1 MKIFHL
7 LLCFLLVSCGAVVS
21 SSVNSIE
28 SILFLILTFFN
39 AAVILFLFGVD
50 FLGLT
55 FIIVYVGAIAV
66 LFLFVIMMLSVK
78 INEQNL
84 LSSRFPKSKLV
95 SFLLFSHLLALFFLF
110 STKMFALTN
119 FENSSTFFRLWENLI
134 IFDLLFNIDVLGQA
148 FYNEFFTCFLVAGLI
163 LLIALIGAVVLTLR
177 FNNIQKGQS
186 VFRQLSRTDNL
197 LSFFS

>member
-66 LFLFVIMMLSVK
+66 LFLFVIMMLSIK

-84 LSSRFPKSKLV
+84 LSSRFSKSKLV
-95 SFLLFSHLLALFFLF
+95 SFLLVLHLFALFFLF
-110 STKMFALTN
+110 STKLFALST
-119 FENSSTFFRLWENLI
+119 FENFSIFFRSWENLI
-134 IFDLLFNIDVLGQA
+134 LFDLLFNIDVLGQA
-148 FYNEFFTCFLVAGLI
+148 FYNQFFTCFLVAGLI

-177 FNNIQKGQS
+177 FNNTQKGQS